1 MSVESQDP
9 DLRENIFQS
18 SIIRSESNSI
28 EEDPDYSMS
37 ESKAMYVTYG
47 PLSSLTTAF
56 DNQLRTMDSKVEKWQ
71 QHEIAWA
78 AQLRTHVQVKL
89 H

>member
-1 MSVESQDP
+1 MIVESQDP

-18 SIIRSESNSI
+18 SRIESDSI